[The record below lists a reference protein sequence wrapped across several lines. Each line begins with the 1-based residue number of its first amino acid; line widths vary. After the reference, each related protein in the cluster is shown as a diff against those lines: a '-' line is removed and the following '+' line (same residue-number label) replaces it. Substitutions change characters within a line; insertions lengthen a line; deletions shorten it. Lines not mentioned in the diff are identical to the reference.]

1 MPCISD
7 AQAAPSLITGC
18 NITILIQHSHEHLD
32 LIRPLLLEKTHVTDS
47 KSYCLIFSNTIMFT
61 RQYVI
66 SAIIVLSA

>member
-32 LIRPLLLEKTHVTDS
+32 LIRPLLLEKIHVTDS
-47 KSYCLIFSNTIMFT
+47 NMASNIFANHINLHLIILIEA
-61 RQYVI
+61 RLI
-66 SAIIVLSA
+66 S